1 MRSCSVCHSQFSA
14 FYPLPSQYLE
24 IGNRVGS
31 PYAIDDFET
40 LNVAEYLCPHCYSSD
55 RDRLYSLWLD
65 RTYRQS
71 GAGKPMR
78 LLDIAPAPSL
88 SKRLRS
94 LPDAVYR
101 SADLVSPLADDKVD
115 ITDMRIYADG
125 AFDLIVCSHVL
136 EHVPDDAAAI
146 RELFR
151 ILAPGGRAIL
161 MAPIALSLDATDE
174 DPEEH
179 RIQERQRRF
188 GQDDHVRMYSKK
200 DFIARLEAG
209 GFRIEALDQQFFGD
223 TTFREHGITPRSVLY
238 IGRKSAAGMDAASA
252 SDQESTSA
260 EISPH
265 ADTASPDAC
274 RVSIVIPAYKARF
287 LDEAL
292 RSAVEQ
298 DFEDYEIVICDDCP
312 DGAVADV
319 VAPYLAATDGG
330 PVVRYFRN
338 PKSLGEDANVGECA
352 RRARGKY
359 IKFLYDDDVLLPGC
373 LGAMADVLDRHPE
386 VALAVARRQVIDADG
401 VEIPRSATLA
411 SPFPEDVRV
420 VADDLTSFLADWSIN
435 FIGEPSAVMTRRAL
449 LLALGET
456 PMSLA
461 GKPVQYFG
469 DVTMYVNLMRS
480 GDMALMRG
488 THAKFRKSEEQTS
501 HAGDLSPSIGKDFI
515 EHFRRCIRSWPLYR
529 DKKNN
534 LVRTYPLEGA
544 QNVQVIDLGK
554 RLQLVL
560 HGQNP
565 TLTLD
570 DWLAA
575 RVPVATQSR
584 LIDARLADAALPS
597 LAVFVL
603 MPEVSD
609 AGNAAM
615 AATLDSLTTAMS
627 RVPCKIFVLGKNVT
641 ASIGAPEYGTPHYVE
656 AGDDGSRC
664 AAISSLAATQDFD
677 WFLVV
682 AAGST
687 FTASGLMCA
696 ILHLLDAPGLRALS
710 ADELM
715 RDDEG
720 NLSAL
725 LRPDFNLDLLLS
737 MPSGMAR
744 HWLFRREAFLDAG
757 GFDPACADA
766 AEFDLLLRL
775 IDAGGIE
782 GLGHVHEPLLITPQQ
797 QIASKPSEQESI
809 LRHLRHRGY
818 EEARVEPTLPGCYRV
833 HYGHRATPGV
843 SIIIPTKNQFRLLLR
858 CIDTLIEKTAYKNY
872 EVLIVDNGSTEEDA
886 CTWLDGL
893 EAMGNPQLR
902 VIRYPQPFNYS
913 AMNNLAA
920 QHARGDYLVLLN
932 NDTAILREDWLDAML
947 NHAQRP
953 EVGAVGAKL
962 LYPDGRVQHAGVVLG
977 LRGPAEHPFIGESP
991 DAPGYMYRLQV
1002 DQDYSAVTGAC
1013 LMVRKSLYEEVGGLD
1028 EEAFKVSYNDVDLCL
1043 KVRAAGYLV
1052 VWTPHAVLLHEGSV
1066 SQARE
1071 DKAVLEKKAVRFLGE
1086 QDAFYDK
1093 WLPVAA
1099 HDPAYNDNLTLNG
1112 PAFQV
1117 ETHPP
1122 LAWNPLTWRPLPVAV
1137 AFAADQAGCG
1147 HYRIIQPASAMR
1159 DFGLATADVCHRY
1172 LSPVEMERA
1181 SPDTLVLQRQMNES
1195 QIGQQQRIARFNGCF
1210 KVAELDDYLPQ
1221 IPRKSAHHGSL
1232 PKDIL
1237 KTMRKSLTL
1246 VDRFVVSTPALA
1258 EMLDGMHPDIRVV
1271 ENHLPLHWWADVR
1284 TERRA
1289 GRKPRVGWGGAAG
1302 HRGDLEL
1309 IADVVQALSDEVEW
1323 VFFGMCPDKLKP
1335 FVHEIVPPVA
1345 IGDYPKRLASL
1356 NLDLALAPLEDNTFN
1371 QCKSNLRLLEYGAC
1385 GFPVVCSDVRPYQGD
1400 LPVTRVKPRFRD
1412 WVDAIRM
1419 HVNDLDAAAKA
1430 GDALR
1435 AAVQRDWM
1443 LDEQHARFWLSQ
1455 WMPG

>member
-1 MRSCSVCHSQFSA
+1 MIDQIQEAHAAFEQMLDRIEVLSARGEHELAASAAQHAANRAWLRHCGIFASPRLERALAGLATALRPAASFPRNTEGQRKVALVATRAFPAGGHSRILWRWAQLDRNSRHTIVLTQQQGVA
-14 FYPLPSQYLE
+14 IPEQIGAMQAAGEVDVAMITGDGWLGKAAALRDVLAGHDVVILLTHPDDPLPCIAIPALSPSPPVLTLDHASHTFWLGAGIADKVISMDSHVNEERRGIPAEAIAWIPLPLDLE
-24 IGNRVGS
+24 RLAKAPHGNRV
-31 PYAIDDFET
+31 
-40 LNVAEYLCPHCYSSD
+40 
-55 RDRLYSLWLD
+55 
-65 RTYRQS
+65 
-71 GAGKPMR
+71 
-78 LLDIAPAPSL
+78 
-88 SKRLRS
+88 RS
-94 LPDAVYR
+94 
-101 SADLVSPLADDKVD
+101 
-115 ITDMRIYADG
+115 
-125 AFDLIVCSHVL
+125 
-136 EHVPDDAAAI
+136 EHGIPDDATLILSCGSAYKFWPIDGISLASLVAPALARHPGTHLLAVGATASPAWNQLAEQYPGRVHLGGALFESELLACYHAADI
-146 RELFR
+146 YVDSAPFSSPTALIEAAATGLPILSFCLPDWRSSGFLPWLGTVPRSAVTASSTEIYAAFLDRLIADREY
-151 ILAPGGRAIL
+151 RAWR
-161 MAPIALSLDATDE
+161 AA
-174 DPEEH
+174 
-179 RIQERQRRF
+179 F
-188 GQDDHVRMYSKK
+188 GQAYVRNGHS
-200 DFIARLEAG
+200 
-209 GFRIEALDQQFFGD
+209 D
-223 TTFREHGITPRSVLY
+223 TTFANTL
-238 IGRKSAAGMDAASA
+238 
-252 SDQESTSA
+252 
-260 EISPH
+260 
-265 ADTASPDAC
+265 
-274 RVSIVIPAYKARF
+274 
-287 LDEAL
+287 EA
-292 RSAVEQ
+292 
-298 DFEDYEIVICDDCP
+298 
-312 DGAVADV
+312 
-319 VAPYLAATDGG
+319 
-330 PVVRYFRN
+330 
-338 PKSLGEDANVGECA
+338 
-352 RRARGKY
+352 
-359 IKFLYDDDVLLPGC
+359 
-373 LGAMADVLDRHPE
+373 
-386 VALAVARRQVIDADG
+386 
-401 VEIPRSATLA
+401 
-411 SPFPEDVRV
+411 
-420 VADDLTSFLADWSIN
+420 
-435 FIGEPSAVMTRRAL
+435 
-449 LLALGET
+449 
-456 PMSLA
+456 
-461 GKPVQYFG
+461 
-469 DVTMYVNLMRS
+469 
-480 GDMALMRG
+480 
-488 THAKFRKSEEQTS
+488 
-501 HAGDLSPSIGKDFI
+501 
-515 EHFRRCIRSWPLYR
+515 
-529 DKKNN
+529 
-534 LVRTYPLEGA
+534 TY
-544 QNVQVIDLGK
+544 
-554 RLQLVL
+554 
-560 HGQNP
+560 
-565 TLTLD
+565 
-570 DWLAA
+570 
-575 RVPVATQSR
+575 
-584 LIDARLADAALPS
+584 AAL
-597 LAVFVL
+597 
-603 MPEVSD
+603 ESD
-609 AGNAAM
+609 AGKIRLDEGKTAWKCTPLDRQLLDLAANMRAQETSM
-615 AATLDSLTTAMS
+615 ATAPEVPRLDQWSSSHRFSTDQAAWIQARFDQSSHVGLIVFIRCDMARSDVSANVIRTLDSLSALPSFS
-627 RVPCKIFVLGKNVT
+627 RPDLVVVLGDGCDPADSGMAGQAVFFDAQT
-641 ASIGAPEYGTPHYVE
+641 AESQASAIGTFMQR
-656 AGDDGSRC
+656 GDG
-664 AAISSLAATQDFD
+664 D
-677 WFLVV
+677 WFLIVD
-682 AAGST
+682 AGDE
-687 FTASGLMCA
+687 FTSAGLASA
-696 ILHLLDAPGLRALS
+696 LLTVIDAPDLRAICT
-710 ADELM
+710 DELM

-744 HWLFRREAFLDAG
+744 HWLFRREAFLDAS

-782 GLGHVHEPLLITPQQ
+782 GFGHVHEPLLITPPQ

-809 LRHLRHRGY
+809 LRHLHHRGY
-818 EEARVEPTLPGCYRV
+818 EEARIESTLPGCYRI

-902 VIRYPQPFNYS
+902 VIRYPLPFNYS

-962 LYPDGRVQHAGVVLG
+962 LYPDGRIQHAGVVLG

-1071 DKAVLEKKAVRFLGE
+1071 DKAVMEKKALRFLGE

-1122 LAWNPLTWRPLPVAV
+1122 VAWNPLTWRPLPVAV

-1147 HYRIIQPASAMR
+1147 HYRVIQPAAAMR
-1159 DFGLATADVCHRY
+1159 DFGLATTDVCHRY

-1210 KVAELDDYLPQ
+1210 KVAELDDYLPK

-1271 ENHLPLHWWADVR
+1271 ENHLPLHWWADVKG
-1284 TERRA
+1284 ERRT

-1309 IADVVQALSDEVEW
+1309 IADVVEALSDEVEW

-1335 FVHEIVPPVA
+1335 FVHEIVQPVA
-1345 IGDYPKRLASL
+1345 IGDYPGRLASL
-1356 NLDLALAPLEDNTFN
+1356 NLDLAIAPLEDNTFN

-1385 GFPVVCSDVRPYQGD
+1385 GFPVVCSDVRPYQCD
-1400 LPVTRVKPRFRD
+1400 LPVTRVKPRFKE
-1412 WVDAIRM
+1412 WTEAIRM

-1435 AAVQRDWM
+1435 EAIHRDWM
-1443 LDEQHARFWLSQ
+1443 LDEQYARFWLSQ
-1455 WMPG
+1455 WMPD